1 MATCSGRCPV
11 TTTPE
16 VSLDSLKEAVGVAL
30 MEVVRAY
37 PDTQYFADGQGGA
50 WIEIPEVEV
59 GNLYL
64 RPTSFLICLLP
75 FALPAADVYP
85 MFLDSGL
92 ARTDGKAL
100 GDGFAKTEL
109 SWPGGPSPRPV
120 TQVSRR
126 TRGDFAAQT
135 PLMKIEK
142 VLEWVRTR

>member
-1 MATCSGRCPV
+1 V

-16 VSLDSLKEAVGVAL
+16 LSLDGLKDAVGVG
-30 MEVVRAY
+30 VTDIVRAY
-37 PDTQYFADGQGGA
+37 PDTRFIPDGQGGA

-59 GNLYL
+59 GDLYVSS
-64 RPTSFLICLLP
+64 TSFLICLLP

-85 MFLDSGL
+85 MFLDRSL
-92 ARTDGKAL
+92 ARADGAAL
-100 GDGFAKTEL
+100 GEGFGHTEL
-109 SWPGGPSPRPV
+109 SWPGEPSPRPA

-135 PLMKIEK
+135 SLLKIEK